1 LGLNDDEYFERGIFS
16 MKDIENVALIV
27 QARTNSQRCPR
38 KMIRPFAGTTL
49 MDICIEKIKRSKILS
64 NSNFF
69 ISVHDTELKQ
79 IGNRHG
85 VNIFSRSLNSANSEG
100 EKISEISEW
109 HDKLPFK
116 YAIMVNAC
124 CTLLKTETID
134 RFIQAYIDSGKNGM
148 FGVIKK
154 KNYFWRTDGE
164 FLTPQKELNNTKTVE
179 PIYEAAHCLY
189 AGSME
194 DIGNDIWMGDF
205 TKKGEVELFVVPEEE
220 AFDIDYEWQFNVA
233 ETLYK
238 QKFRS

>member
-1 LGLNDDEYFERGIFS
+1 
-16 MKDIENVALIV
+16 MKDIENVALVV

-49 MDICIEKIKRSKILS
+49 LDLCIEKIKTSILPE
-64 NSNFF
+64 SNFYLC
-69 ISVHDTELKQ
+69 VGDQELIELGQKH
-79 IGNRHG
+79 NA
-85 VNIFSRSLNSANSEG
+85 NIFTRSEASINSEA
-100 EKISEISEW
+100 EKISEIFEW

-124 CTLLKTETID
+124 CTLLETETIN
-134 RFIQAYIDSGKNGM
+134 RFIQAYIESDKDGM
-148 FGVIKK
+148 FGVIEK
-154 KNYFWRTDGE
+154 KNYFWRADGE
-164 FLTPQKELNNTKTVE
+164 FLTPQKELNNTKTAE

-220 AFDIDYEWQFNVA
+220 TFDIDYEWQFNVA
-233 ETLYK
+233 ETLYR